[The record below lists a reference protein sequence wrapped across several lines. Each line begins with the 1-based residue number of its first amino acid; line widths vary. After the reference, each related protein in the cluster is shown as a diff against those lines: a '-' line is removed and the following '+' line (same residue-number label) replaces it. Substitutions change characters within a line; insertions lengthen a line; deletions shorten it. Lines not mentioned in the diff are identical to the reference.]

1 MKFTEE
7 KLKQYASPLS
17 ETENQKCLRAIREI
31 RDALKDLGY
40 STASDS
46 IDPIEAD
53 TYAYSTILKRAN
65 TNEEIQIFIQGSY
78 ANNTCVRGDSD
89 VDIAIMR
96 KDKYEYAFM
105 KSFSVGSVSHKAD
118 AKVFKDTVER
128 VLRKHFPFEITRK
141 NKSIKVDGNTCRKQ
155 ADTVP
160 CFSIRYYRDWEQNDH
175 VNYLE
180 GITIYPDDGDVIFNF
195 PKQHIANGKK
205 KNVATNHYY
214 KKMVRIIKKM
224 RYLMEDMYISSAKDV
239 SSFGLESLLWNLPN
253 DLFTKYTFYYG
264 FAFGEIVK
272 YLDEHKYMLSLYK
285 EANGI
290 KPLCPTA
297 DDINRYKKFI
307 DDLRSFYHYE
317 L

>member
-1 MKFTEE
+1 MTFTEE

-46 IDPIEAD
+46 INPIEAD
-53 TYAYSTILKRAN
+53 TYAYSTILKKAY

-78 ANNTCVRGDSD
+78 ANNTCVKGDSD

-96 KDKYEYAFM
+96 KDLFEYSFQ
-105 KSFSVGSVSHKAD
+105 KSFSGGSASHKEEAR
-118 AKVFKDTVER
+118 VFKDTVEK
-128 VLRKHFPFEITRK
+128 VLRRHFPLDVTRK
-141 NKSIKVDGNTCRKQ
+141 NKSMKVDGNTYRKQ

-160 CFSIRYYRDWEQNDH
+160 CFAIHYYKDWDNDDH
-175 VNYLE
+175 INYLE
-180 GITIYPDDGDVIFNF
+180 GITIYPDEGQVIFNF
-195 PKQHIANGKK
+195 PKQHIANGRK

-214 KKMVRIIKKM
+214 KKMVRIIKKI
-224 RYLMEDMYISSAKDV
+224 RYLMEDMYIPSAKDV

-253 DLFTKYTFYYG
+253 ELFTKYLNYR
-264 FAFGEIVK
+264 FAFDEIVD
-272 YLDEHKYMLSLYK
+272 YLVKNKLFLSIYK

-297 DDINRYKKFI
+297 DDINHYKKFI